1 LRYELFR
8 RGAALKHSEVIKMA
22 GATAVGC
29 KVIGSA
35 VRLRLWLVLAV
46 TLAASGCSK
55 DPVDRCIDA
64 RLAAFD
70 EKYPDG
76 VSRLGKTRAEVERD
90 ASFACL
96 YVSGQSR

>member
-1 LRYELFR
+1 
-8 RGAALKHSEVIKMA
+8 MA
-22 GATAVGC
+22 GVTEAGGEARGRNSPT
-29 KVIGSA
+29 
-35 VRLRLWLVLAV
+35 RLWLVVAAA
-46 TLAASGCSK
+46 LAASSCSK

-90 ASFACL
+90 ASLACL
-96 YVSGQSR
+96 YASGQSR

>member
-1 LRYELFR
+1 MADAM
-8 RGAALKHSEVIKMA
+8 AAGCE
-22 GATAVGC
+22 AT
-29 KVIGSA
+29 GSNSRA
-35 VRLRLWLVLAV
+35 RLWLALAV
-46 TLAASGCSK
+46 ILVMSGCSK

-96 YVSGQSR
+96 YASGQSR